1 MPHLGPPSGGMD
13 ECSSLTKRYKQ
24 EIQAMSHG
32 LSNYFGATAAWLCLA
47 PVAFAREPLL
57 LRSTLASASTA
68 PLYIV
73 NLSFFLI
80 WITGGIL
87 LVVGGLLAFTPFR
100 SRTRKSAPSFG
111 LAQPCRSTELDLAWT
126 VIPLLVL
133 VLFLA

>member
-1 MPHLGPPSGGMD
+1 
-13 ECSSLTKRYKQ
+13 
-24 EIQAMSHG
+24 MSHG
-32 LSNYFGATAAWLCLA
+32 FSNYFGATAAWLCLA
-47 PVAFAREPLL
+47 PVAFAHEPLL

-100 SRTRKSAPSFG
+100 LCTRKSDPSFG
-111 LAQPCRSTELDLAWT
+111 SAQPCRSTELDLAWT
-126 VIPLLVL
+126 VIPLFVL